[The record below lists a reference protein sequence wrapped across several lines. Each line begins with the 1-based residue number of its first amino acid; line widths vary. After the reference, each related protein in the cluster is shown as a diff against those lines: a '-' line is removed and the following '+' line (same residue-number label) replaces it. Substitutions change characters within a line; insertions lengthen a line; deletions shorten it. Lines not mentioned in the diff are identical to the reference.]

1 VGLSRGAGYIDVAVG
16 NSHCRSCLSRAN
28 NFGHRDV
35 ARSDRRAGLF
45 FLAEVRGDLTS
56 PLRFQAA
63 KSFCY
68 ACKIKE
74 TTNGGWRG
82 ALGQTRKTFQEIAA
96 RRIERNVQ
104 FDEQSRTSASGQ
116 DQA

>member
-1 VGLSRGAGYIDVAVG
+1 
-16 NSHCRSCLSRAN
+16 
-28 NFGHRDV
+28 
-35 ARSDRRAGLF
+35 F
-45 FLAEVRGDLTS
+45 FLAKSSGCLTR
-56 PLRFQAA
+56 LRMATARQARPSRPSGA

-74 TTNGGWRG
+74 TTNGGWRS

-104 FDEQSRTSASGQ
+104 IDEQSRTAASGQ
-116 DQA
+116 NQAQEFADAKTKTPITKAFCGGRNCSDWKTPERWR